1 MENDNTQNNK
11 DLVYMI
17 LDTSFF
23 IKLTP
28 LDMNKNKYMTTQ
40 YIVNEIKDKKSRDFY
55 ELNKGFIEIKNPT
68 KDSMKKVSKFAEE
81 SNDLT
86 YLSIADLSVMALAYE
101 TIKKLGQLDKLNKK
115 PLNYNVVT
123 IDKLAKE
130 AKRIRKQKQEEKEK
144 EKEKEKEN
152 VENKIKGENQED
164 KKMEDEEDEWNED
177 GDDGWI
183 TPENL
188 YSKLDEIKGIHESK
202 DKNNNEKETETKTET
217 AEINTETKET
227 DKLDNKEIKLNDINV
242 YVNTADFTLQNVCM
256 KMSIPIIGVDGRR
269 IKNIKNYILK
279 CTVCTKFIFDIDR
292 LFCDHCGYPY
302 LMKIGYIIYA
312 NGEIRINDKEPEP
325 RKRGQI
331 FDLPAP
337 TTKKNGTV
345 YILSEDQLPKKG
357 FNKQD
362 INIDKI
368 LENYENFKEL
378 PMHDN
383 KIKINS
389 TKQYKWGF
397 PKQNPNIPKKHYNK
411 RKKPK

>member
-130 AKRIRKQKQEEKEK
+130 AKRIGKQKQEEKEK
-144 EKEKEKEN
+144 EKDKEKEN
-152 VENKIKGENQED
+152 
-164 KKMEDEEDEWNED
+164 
-177 GDDGWI
+177 
-183 TPENL
+183 
-188 YSKLDEIKGIHESK
+188 
-202 DKNNNEKETETKTET
+202 
-217 AEINTETKET
+217 
-227 DKLDNKEIKLNDINV
+227 
-242 YVNTADFTLQNVCM
+242 
-256 KMSIPIIGVDGRR
+256 
-269 IKNIKNYILK
+269 
-279 CTVCTKFIFDIDR
+279 
-292 LFCDHCGYPY
+292 
-302 LMKIGYIIYA
+302 
-312 NGEIRINDKEPEP
+312 
-325 RKRGQI
+325 
-331 FDLPAP
+331 
-337 TTKKNGTV
+337 
-345 YILSEDQLPKKG
+345 
-357 FNKQD
+357 
-362 INIDKI
+362 
-368 LENYENFKEL
+368 
-378 PMHDN
+378 
-383 KIKINS
+383 
-389 TKQYKWGF
+389 
-397 PKQNPNIPKKHYNK
+397 
-411 RKKPK
+411 